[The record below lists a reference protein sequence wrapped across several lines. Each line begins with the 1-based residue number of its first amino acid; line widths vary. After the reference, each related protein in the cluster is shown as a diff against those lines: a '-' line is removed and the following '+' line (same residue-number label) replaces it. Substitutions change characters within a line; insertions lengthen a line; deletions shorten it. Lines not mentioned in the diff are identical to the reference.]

1 MRARTLLTTAIA
13 VFFGLIAV
21 FLVQNYLGNAR
32 RAVAKAG
39 QTGSMM
45 PVVVAA
51 QPIARGMTLTPD
63 LLKVVNY
70 PVNAVPNG
78 SMQTLTAFSGGK
90 TSARIALRSLAP
102 NEPVLAGRI
111 TAPGAR
117 NNLSAALGE
126 GMRAV
131 SLRSGEVAGV
141 GGFVLPEDHVD
152 ILVTRS
158 VEGGANSSQNT
169 VTQLLGENIRVLAVD
184 QSDNDESVKPVVSRV
199 VTVEVTPD
207 QAQAISLA
215 QAVGQVSLAL
225 RQDHDNRPLDRQ
237 ITRVADLGKQVTPV
251 NKPVLQRVRV
261 RAAKP
266 KAEVQG
272 TTVHVTRG
280 VVTTAYEMVAAL

>member
-13 VFFGLIAV
+13 IFFGLIAV

-32 RAVAKAG
+32 RAALRAG
-39 QTGSMM
+39 QTGPSI

-63 LLKVVNY
+63 LLKVVSY

-78 SMQTLTAFSGGK
+78 SLQDMTAFSGGK

-102 NEPVLAGRI
+102 NEPVLSGRI

-117 NNLSAALGE
+117 NNLSAALGD

-131 SLRSGEVAGV
+131 ALRSGEVAGV

-158 VEGGANSSQNT
+158 VEGVGANNQST

-184 QSDNDESVKPVVSRV
+184 QSDNNEAVKPVVSRV

-225 RQDHDNRPLDRQ
+225 RQDNDNRPLERQ
-237 ITRVADLGKQVTPV
+237 MTTVADLGKHLTPV
-251 NKPVLQRVRV
+251 DKAVVQRVRV
-261 RAAKP
+261 RVAKP
-266 KAEVQG
+266 KAAAEG

-280 VVTTAYEMVAAL
+280 VVTTAYQLASL